1 MNQGPFKTGGFTA
14 GNLPAFPLL
23 VDNSNRDEPQQIGPH
38 KVEPG
43 EIAQFTGM
51 TVRQYAAIHSPV
63 SLVDANESLHQTTKF
78 GKPENDGAFPMR
90 QVIAEAARLTVMYA
104 DMLLAELAKDQGTD
118 EVAQSLSDK
127 VVSDGS

>member
-1 MNQGPFKTGGFTA
+1 MNPNKV
-14 GNLPAFPLL
+14 PAFPFSVHNPREHVFEVMGNPL
-23 VDNSNRDEPQQIGPH
+23 EQGTTYF
-38 KVEPG
+38 PG
-43 EIAQFTGM
+43 M
-51 TVRQYAAIHSPV
+51 SLRQYVAVHSPV

-104 DMLLAELAKDQGTD
+104 DMLLAELAKDQGTA

-127 VVSDGS
+127 DNA